1 MSIVNYYKA
10 LLMITGV
17 AAEVGHSVY
26 SRDKNQSVVL
36 YITMGSTYSI
46 HAFRNTA
53 FGYSLY

>member
-1 MSIVNYYKA
+1 
-10 LLMITGV
+10 MITSV